1 MVQPNQ
7 YSLRFLSS
15 CKTIENENIQIKPH
29 IFMKTQIGIIKCL
42 KTFSDPRMQLLLD
55 IIQLPTISKSKTMT
69 LCDNKVSLHY
79 ISSEM
84 NDIDVIIIPNH
95 LQNIWDEF
103 LLTYINASD
112 IYIMKSIQDI
122 INLHEINRKIKM
134 VILNDHIIDKA
145 FISLIANR
153 YNIRKLILDACDDI
167 TLPKELHITYQFM
180 WIVSFGF
187 LDKYES
193 FSKNRKIGFLKNVV
207 KDLYG
212 EYAEE
217 ISKKITINIEDKT
230 IVHTESL
237 VKSKFNSYTN
247 IMDALKDEDISYAV
261 CLINPLI
268 FYTNESAYN
277 HILTNVKSTINQID
291 THMNVI
297 DGNNTERILGLT
309 QKKRHYR
316 EIYDSCIHRLE
327 NSKTCNICID
337 DIENKTIL
345 KCCKTSF
352 CFRCINTW
360 LQMNNRCP
368 ICKTKLKYASD
379 QILIPEINM
388 KIGKQICSENS
399 IYQNFII
406 LVKELLVGANAE
418 SKSKSKSILIYY
430 TSKFILNLLK
440 AHQISYQTIRN
451 YQHESNTYK
460 ISVVTNPIIGCGM
473 KYTFDHLILVLD
485 QQRID
490 QTKLINIFKPKK
502 VWYIC
507 NES

>member
-7 YSLRFLSS
+7 YSLSSLSS
-15 CKTIENENIQIKPH
+15 CKTIENENIQLKPH
-29 IFMKTQIGIIKCL
+29 LFMKTQIGIIKCL
-42 KTFSDPRMQLLLD
+42 KTFSDPRIQLLLD
-55 IIQLPTISKSKTMT
+55 ILQLPTTNNSKTMT
-69 LCDNKVSLHY
+69 MCDNKVSLLY

-95 LQNIWDEF
+95 LQSIWDEF
-103 LLTYINASD
+103 ILTYINSSH

-122 INLHEINRKIKM
+122 INLHEINRKIKI
-134 VILNDHIIDKA
+134 VLLNDHIIDKA
-145 FISLIANR
+145 SISLIANR
-153 YNIRKLILDACDDI
+153 YNIRKLILDACDDL

-187 LDKYES
+187 LDEYES
-193 FSKNRKIGFLKNVV
+193 FSKSRKVGFLKNVV

-212 EYAEE
+212 EYTKE
-217 ISKKITINIEDKT
+217 ICNKITINIEDKT

-237 VKSKFNSYTN
+237 VQSKFNSYTN
-247 IMDALKDEDISYAV
+247 IMDALKDDDISHAV
-261 CLINPLI
+261 CLINPII

-277 HILTNVKSTINQID
+277 HLLTNVKSTINHID

-297 DGNNTERILGLT
+297 DENNTERIIGLT
-309 QKKRHYR
+309 QKKHHYR
-316 EIYDSCIHRLE
+316 DMYNSCIHRLE

-337 DIENKTIL
+337 DIEHKTIL

-368 ICKTKLKYASD
+368 ICKTKLNHTSD

-388 KIGKQICSENS
+388 NIGKQICPENS

-406 LVKELLVGANAE
+406 LLKELQVE
-418 SKSKSKSILIYY
+418 TQSILIYY

-440 AHQISYQTIRN
+440 AHQIYYQTIKN
-451 YQHESNTYK
+451 YQHESNTEK

-473 KYTFDHLILVLD
+473 EYKFDHLILVLD
-485 QQRID
+485 QQQLD
-490 QTKLINIFKPKK
+490 KTKLINIYKPKK

>member
-7 YSLRFLSS
+7 YSLSFLSS
-15 CKTIENENIQIKPH
+15 CNTIENENIQIKPH
-29 IFMKTQIGIIKCL
+29 LFMKTQIGIINCM
-42 KTFSDPRMQLLLD
+42 KTCSDPRMQLLFD
-55 IIQLPTISKSKTMT
+55 IIQLPSTNKSKTMT
-69 LCDNKVSLHY
+69 MCDNKVTLHY
-79 ISSEM
+79 DSSRM
-84 NDIDVIIIPNH
+84 NHIDVIIVPNH
-95 LQNIWDEF
+95 LQRIWDEYIS
-103 LLTYINASD
+103 TYKNASD

-122 INLHEINRKIKM
+122 IQLHEINHEIK
-134 VILNDHIIDKA
+134 VVVLNDHIIDKA
-145 FISLIANR
+145 LISLIANR
-153 YNIRKLILDACDDI
+153 YNIRKLILDACDDLI
-167 TLPKELHITYQFM
+167 LPKELHITYQFM

-187 LDKYES
+187 LDEYES
-193 FSKNRKIGFLKNVV
+193 FSKSRKIGFLKNVI

-212 EYAEE
+212 EYTKE
-217 ISKKITINIEDKT
+217 ICNKITINIEDKT
-230 IVHTESL
+230 IEHTESL
-237 VKSKFNSYTN
+237 VQSKFNSYTN
-247 IMDALKDEDISYAV
+247 IMDALNDDDISHAV

-277 HILTNVKSTINQID
+277 HLLTNVKSTINHID

-297 DGNNTERILGLT
+297 DGNNTERISGLT
-309 QKKRHYR
+309 QKKHHYR
-316 EIYDSCIHRLE
+316 KIYDSCIHRLE

-337 DIENKTIL
+337 DIEHKTIL

-368 ICKTKLKYASD
+368 ICKKKLNYTSD

-388 KIGKQICSENS
+388 NIGKQICPENS

-406 LVKELLVGANAE
+406 LVKELRAE
-418 SKSKSKSILIYY
+418 TKSILIYY

-440 AHQISYQTIRN
+440 AHQIPYQTIRN
-451 YQHESNTYK
+451 YQHEMNTEK
-460 ISVVTNPIIGCGM
+460 IYVVTNPIIGCGLE
-473 KYTFDHLILVLD
+473 YRFDHLIWVAD
-485 QQRID
+485 QQTID
-490 QTKLINIFKPKK
+490 NKAKLTNIYKPKK